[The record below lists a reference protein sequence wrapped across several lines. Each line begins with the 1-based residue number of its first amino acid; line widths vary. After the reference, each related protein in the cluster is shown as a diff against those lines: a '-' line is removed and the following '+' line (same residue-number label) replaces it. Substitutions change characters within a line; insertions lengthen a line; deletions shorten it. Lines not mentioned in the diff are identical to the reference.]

1 MINLLP
7 LALEFT
13 SPGPI
18 AFELGP
24 LSIRWYGLL
33 IASAIILGT
42 VLAQK
47 LAERRNVDPEMV
59 GDLAI
64 WLVVGAIPCARFY

>member
-7 LALEFT
+7 LAFEFT

-18 AFELGP
+18 ALEIGS

-33 IASAIILGT
+33 IASAIIIGT
-42 VLAQK
+42 VLAQN
-47 LAERRNVDPEMV
+47 LAKKRNVDPELV
-59 GDLAI
+59 G
-64 WLVVGAIPCARFY
+64 